1 MIAQMVDSPAK
12 ASTPLTLELPSG
24 RNMEG
29 HENSSS
35 IDIATRRRIQN
46 RNAQRKFRARQRKA
60 KEMQEQGSQGQN
72 DETSQQQK
80 EKRRSR
86 QQEKKL
92 PTSPFEITGATVAET
107 PFAYDV
113 DWIAQLCSTAETM
126 PLTLP
131 DLSPTSMPPFDMS
144 SFSTDTSITSSQSPA
159 RSQSLALLPPH
170 TQRPRQNS
178 GFGISTAPQTP
189 VSRGITTALHIA
201 VEHEHG
207 NLVQMLLAHEPQQ
220 YSVQDSRGR
229 TALHI
234 AAQRSLRDILVKLL
248 AMETDM
254 EMEAP
259 GSDEDS
265 GFGSSSGSGSGSAT
279 PTRTLDLRDADGQTA
294 LYIATERGQ
303 EAMVQELLRYGANPN
318 IGDWSGKRP
327 LHIATLR
334 GDKVILE

>member
-1 MIAQMVDSPAK
+1 
-12 ASTPLTLELPSG
+12 
-24 RNMEG
+24 MEG
-29 HENSSS
+29 DENNTS

-60 KEMQEQGSQGQN
+60 KEMQEQGTERQN
-72 DETSQQQK
+72 DRPSQQQK
-80 EKRRSR
+80 GKARPR

-92 PTSPFEITGATVAET
+92 PPSPIEIAGATIPET
-107 PFAYDV
+107 SFAYDV
-113 DWIAQLCSTAETM
+113 DWITQLCSATETR

-131 DLSPTSMPPFDMS
+131 DLSPTSMPPFDLS
-144 SFSTDTSITSSQSPA
+144 SFNTDNSIKDSQSPV
-159 RSQSLALLPPH
+159 RRQSLALLPPH

-178 GFGISTAPQTP
+178 VFGIPTGPHTP
-189 VSRGITTALHIA
+189 ISKGITTALHIA

-248 AMETDM
+248 AIETDM
-254 EMEAP
+254 EVEAQ
-259 GSDEDS
+259 GSDGDS
-265 GFGSSSGSGSGSAT
+265 GFDSASNSAA
-279 PTRTLDLRDADGQTA
+279 PTRTIDLRDADGQTA
-294 LYIATERGQ
+294 LYIATERGL
-303 EAMVQELLRYGANPN
+303 EAMVQELLRCGANPN
-318 IGDWSGKRP
+318 IGDWAGKRP

-334 GDKVILE
+334 GDKVLVQLLLDSQADTYLDMH